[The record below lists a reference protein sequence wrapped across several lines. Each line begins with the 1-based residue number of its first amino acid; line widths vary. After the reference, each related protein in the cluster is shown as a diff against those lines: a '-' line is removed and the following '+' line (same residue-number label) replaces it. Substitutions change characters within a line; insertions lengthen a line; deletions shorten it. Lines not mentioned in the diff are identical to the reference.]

1 MVKGKKILLGITGS
15 IAAYKAAILVR
26 LLVKAEAEVKII
38 MTPFAREFV
47 TTGTLSTLSGHP
59 VLTDFFKSNDG
70 TWNSHVDLGNWA
82 DVFLIAPA
90 TANTLGKMVNGIAD
104 NLLIATYL
112 SAKCPVIIAP
122 AMDLDMFRHPSTT
135 KNLNALQEY
144 GHMVIEPDAGD
155 LASGLSGKGRLK
167 EPEDIV
173 AILASFFSKKKRF
186 KEKHF
191 LVTAGPTYEY
201 IDPVRFIGNFSSG
214 KMGYAIAHELA
225 ESGAKVTLVSG
236 PVNEKTFH
244 PLIEVIPVVTT
255 EEMYQA
261 CMEVFSET
269 DGALLAAAVSDY
281 KADSPSEHK
290 IKSGSEWELK
300 LRQTHDV
307 AQELGRI
314 KTNDQI
320 LAGFALETDN
330 EKENAINKLKKKNFD
345 FIVLNSLNDQ
355 GAGFNKDTNKISIID
370 NKMNIQQFDLK
381 MKQEAAKDI
390 VNKLAVYYD

>member
-1 MVKGKKILLGITGS
+1 
-15 IAAYKAAILVR
+15 
-26 LLVKAEAEVKII
+26 
-38 MTPFAREFV
+38 
-47 TTGTLSTLSGHP
+47 
-59 VLTDFFKSNDG
+59 
-70 TWNSHVDLGNWA
+70 
-82 DVFLIAPA
+82 
-90 TANTLGKMVNGIAD
+90 
-104 NLLIATYL
+104 
-112 SAKCPVIIAP
+112 
-122 AMDLDMFRHPSTT
+122 
-135 KNLNALQEY
+135 
-144 GHMVIEPDAGD
+144 
-155 LASGLSGKGRLK
+155 
-167 EPEDIV
+167 
-173 AILASFFSKKKRF
+173 
-186 KEKHF
+186 
-191 LVTAGPTYEY
+191 
-201 IDPVRFIGNFSSG
+201 
-214 KMGYAIAHELA
+214 MGYAIAHELA

-330 EKENAINKLKKKNFD
+330 EKENAINKQKKKNFD